1 MLLLIVFAPI
11 LTALLVLLG
20 APARLT
26 SLFGAGLTTALSLF
40 ALFLYQPAIGG
51 FQFVTSFAV
60 SRSWG
65 IHFSLGADGLSLIM
79 LFLAGL
85 VLL

>member
-11 LTALLVLLG
+11 LTALLVLFG

-26 SLFGAGLTTALSLF
+26 SLIGAGATASLSLL

-51 FQFVTSFAV
+51 FQFD
-60 SRSWG
+60 
-65 IHFSLGADGLSLIM
+65 HE
-79 LFLAGL
+79 
-85 VLL
+85 